1 MKYSPVFLPD
11 IIGGQT
17 YIAVRVVPEKIFL
30 EFPVFCGRPVKV
42 CERWWIRKQEK
53 QVHEL
58 GKSVKTS
65 RRTLHELAFG
75 VSSLVVVNEFVA
87 ADDYGLQLFGCPTVT
102 PHRVFRYNFKTRCFL
117 DNFVRKDD
125 LPGYFKWIGYRKHD
139 LAELTEIDL

>member
-1 MKYSPVFLPD
+1 
-11 IIGGQT
+11 
-17 YIAVRVVPEKIFL
+17 
-30 EFPVFCGRPVKV
+30 
-42 CERWWIRKQEK
+42 
-53 QVHEL
+53 
-58 GKSVKTS
+58 
-65 RRTLHELAFG
+65 ELAFG